1 MRPKYVPDSGDL
13 VWLPF
18 DPQAGREQRGR
29 RPAVV
34 LSPRVYN
41 ERSQLAV
48 ACPITSKAKGYM
60 FEVPLPAG
68 GTVAGVILADHVKSI
83 DWRERRVTPAGRI
96 DQTTLDEVRAR
107 IRPLLGL

>member
-1 MRPKYVPDSGDL
+1 
-13 VWLPF
+13 
-18 DPQAGREQRGR
+18 
-29 RPAVV
+29 V

-41 ERSQLAV
+41 ERSGLAV
-48 ACPITSKAKGYM
+48 ACPITSKVKGYM
-60 FEVPLPAG
+60 FEVPLPPG
-68 GTVAGVILADHVKSI
+68 GTVAGVILADLVRSI

>member
-1 MRPKYVPDSGDL
+1 
-13 VWLPF
+13 
-18 DPQAGREQRGR
+18 
-29 RPAVV
+29 
-34 LSPRVYN
+34 
-41 ERSQLAV
+41 
-48 ACPITSKAKGYM
+48 M

-68 GTVAGVILADHVKSI
+68 GTVMGVILADQVKSI